1 MELMFLCDGHQNTF
15 AVELLVVVTLSVK
28 NRFIL
33 ALLVTIC
40 LHYCTTLRL
49 LDNFRISEET
59 KCHIKIT
66 EVEYSKE
73 E

>member
-1 MELMFLCDGHQNTF
+1 MFLCDGHQNTF

-40 LHYCTTLRL
+40 LHYRHHPFEKLKTFPLVKKKGPAP
-49 LDNFRISEET
+49 FRIYT
-59 KCHIKIT
+59 LIT
-66 EVEYSKE
+66 T
-73 E
+73 